1 MMMLTRTC
9 ALTFLL
15 SGLALTALVSCSE
28 IKLPA
33 VMERIPKDVNGW
45 KPSEE
50 SSYNRGTLF
59 QYINGGAELYLAY
72 SFREVTARTYAKP
85 GQPLIVVDIYDME
98 TTEDAFGVFTSER
111 GGNDIGIGQG
121 SDDSGGLL
129 RFFKG
134 RFFVSVLPFE
144 QTKESQAAALELA
157 RAVAD
162 AIPRAGRMP
171 EIVSMMPRDGLVEHS
186 LRYFHT
192 HTILNHLYFVA
203 EQNILQLG
211 PDTEAV
217 LARYELAGA
226 KPYMLLVHYPSA
238 DRAEAAAASFGTAYM
253 PEAAGKGA
261 VRTEDGTWTVARAQG
276 EFLLAVFD
284 AADEEQARALMD
296 TVAPDR
302 R

>member
-1 MMMLTRTC
+1 MMILTRTY
-9 ALTFLL
+9 ALAFLL

-28 IKLPA
+28 MKLPA
-33 VMERIPKDVNGW
+33 VMERIPKEVNGW

-50 SSYNRGTLF
+50 SSYNRDTLF

-72 SFREVTARTYAKP
+72 SFREVTGRTYAKS
-85 GQPLIVVDIYDME
+85 GQSLIVLDIYDME
-98 TTEDAFGVFTSER
+98 TTGDAFGVFSAER
-111 GGNDIGIGQG
+111 TGDDIGIGQG

-144 QTKESQAAALELA
+144 QTKESRAAALELA
-157 RAVAD
+157 RAAAA

-171 EIVSMMPRDGLVEHS
+171 EILSMMPRDGQVEHS

-192 HTILNHLYFVA
+192 HAILNHLYFVA

-211 PDTEAV
+211 RDTEAV

-226 KPYMLLVHYPSA
+226 KPYVLVVHYPSA
-238 DRAEAAAASFGTAYM
+238 ERAKAAAASFGAAYM
-253 PEAAGKGA
+253 PEAGGKGA
-261 VRTEDGTWTVARAQG
+261 VRTEDGMWTAVRPQG

-284 AADEEQARALMD
+284 APDEERARALMD
-296 TVAPDR
+296 AAAADR